1 MSFTSMSFTSV
12 SDKSITHGAVNAAGE
27 SMTSVGSQISDLNQL
42 LFAVVPYIA
51 LTIFFV
57 GSLIRYDREQYSW
70 KADSSQL
77 LESKQL
83 RRGSIPFHIGI
94 LAIFFGH
101 FIGLL
106 TPNAVWHFLGI
117 SAATK
122 QMVAMGAG
130 GLFGLVC
137 LYGICILIKR
147 RLTNPRIL
155 ATSSAMDIS
164 ILLLLFVQLVI
175 GLASI
180 FVSVGHLDGGEMLK
194 MMSWAQNIITFN
206 PTTAAASIAT
216 VHWIYKLHILIG
228 MGIFVLF
235 PFSRLVHIWSVP
247 VKYLRRNYQ
256 VVRKK

>member
-1 MSFTSMSFTSV
+1 MSNTINTF
-12 SDKSITHGAVNAAGE
+12 ANQA
-27 SMTSVGSQISDLNQL
+27 SQVSDLNQL

-57 GSLIRYDREQYSW
+57 GSLVRYDRDQYTW

-94 LAIFFGH
+94 LAIFAGH
-101 FIGLL
+101 FVGLL
-106 TPNAVWHFLGI
+106 TPTEVWHMLGV
-117 SAATK
+117 SASTK
-122 QMVAMGAG
+122 QLIAMAAG
-130 GLFGLVC
+130 GLFGVIC
-137 LYGICILIKR
+137 FYGLCILIVR
-147 RLTNPRIL
+147 RLTNPRVR
-155 ATSSAMDIS
+155 ATSSAMDIG
-164 ILLLLFVQLVI
+164 ILLLLFLQLVV

-180 FVSVGHLDGGEMLK
+180 FVSAGHMDGEEMLK
-194 MMSWAQNIITFN
+194 LMSWAQNILIFN
-206 PTTAAASIAT
+206 PTTAAASIAS
-216 VHWIYKLHILIG
+216 VHWIYKLHILLG

-256 VVRKK
+256 VVRSK